1 LFSLG
6 FLNIGPAELVVILA
20 IALIVVGPK
29 KLPEVGRAVGNSL
42 KEFRKAT
49 QDIRDQIALKADD
62 HDQKP

>member
-1 LFSLG
+1 MFSLG